1 MEKAHSDYRI
11 FLDIRG
17 CFFQYIDKK
26 SDLFD
31 SLTDRKFFHFKN
43 SNRANSMSLN
53 KLVPFVPKEEKS
65 PPKVSSFIKKEEKT
79 VNSPNSKVNFFNYRT
94 NLIIQHLKIL

>member
-1 MEKAHSDYRI
+1 V
-11 FLDIRG
+11 
-17 CFFQYIDKK
+17 DKK

-53 KLVPFVPKEEKS
+53 KLVPSLPKEEKS
-65 PPKVSSFIKKEEKT
+65 PSKVSSFIKKEEK
-79 VNSPNSKVNFFNYRT
+79 NMNNPSNKVDLLNYRT
-94 NLIIQHLKIL
+94 NLIIQLLKILWLKLKLRISL